1 MNGVDSRALTITEDV
16 LGLDDTQTENLRD
29 RQATRRFHHE
39 RQRSLPD
46 RVCVVGGFELEYV
59 FHHGWMG
66 RTFAERILT
75 ARITGTVKRYARG
88 RSLTET
94 KEAEALAASSR
105 QLPDAPTCS
114 PRLRVCDRLL

>member
-114 PRLRVCDRLL
+114 PRLRVW